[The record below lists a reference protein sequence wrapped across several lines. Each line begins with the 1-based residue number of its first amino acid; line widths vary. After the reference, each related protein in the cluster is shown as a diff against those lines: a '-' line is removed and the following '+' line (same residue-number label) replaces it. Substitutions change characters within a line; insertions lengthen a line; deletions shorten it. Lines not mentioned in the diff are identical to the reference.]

1 MAVSLQP
8 PHTARTWFAVL
19 ALCGL
24 VLSSCGDRTVAPRPA
39 GAPDPQGQTVKLVP
53 VQTRPADR
61 YVEITGTLYGEEEVS
76 IAAEVPGRVVKI
88 HAELGDT
95 VPEGGQLAQIDPTDF
110 QLALDEQNA
119 ALVAA
124 LAKIG
129 LTELP
134 KADIELSKLPLVARA
149 EAEESNAKARLDRAR
164 RLYERTPPLL
174 SEQDFADIQTR
185 YEVAST
191 SAAVERLNAQSLLS
205 EARVKASALRTAQ
218 QRLNDTQIIA
228 PPERPLKYRVAARN
242 VSVGEVVAE
251 GQPLYR
257 LVATDRVKFRGL
269 VPERYAQ
276 QIVAGAWAQLTVDA
290 FPKPFGAKVSRVAPA
305 VDVATRSFEVEIQAD
320 NPEGRLKPGS
330 FLRARI
336 LIGTQAD
343 ARFVPESAVTQFAGV
358 QRVFSVKDGKVV
370 EHRVELRE
378 AADGF
383 REVTGGLDGVEQIID
398 APRGIRTG
406 ATVIPSP

>member
-1 MAVSLQP
+1 MAVPLPP
-8 PHTARTWFAVL
+8 PHMARTWFAAAAV
-19 ALCGL
+19 CGL
-24 VLSSCGDRTVAPRPA
+24 ILSACGERTGAPGPA
-39 GAPDPQGQTVKLVP
+39 GAPEAQAVKLVP
-53 VQTRPADR
+53 VQTRAADR

-76 IAAEVPGRVVKI
+76 ISAEVPGRVVEI

-95 VPEGGQLAQIDPTDF
+95 VPHGGQLAQIDPTDF
-110 QLALDEQNA
+110 QLAFDEQNA
-119 ALVAA
+119 ALIAA
-124 LAKIG
+124 LAKLG
-129 LTELP
+129 LEALP
-134 KADIELSKLPLVARA
+134 ATDIELSRLPLVARA

-185 YEVAST
+185 FEVAST
-191 SAAVERLNAQSLLS
+191 SAAVERLNARSLLS

-218 QRLNDTQIIA
+218 QRLNDTRVLA
-228 PPERPLKYRVAARN
+228 PPERPLNYRVAARN

-276 QIVAGAWAQLTVDA
+276 QVVAGAKAQLIVDT
-290 FPKPFGAKVSRVAPA
+290 FPKPFDAAVARVSPA
-305 VDVATRSFEVEIQAD
+305 VDVATRSFEVEILAD

-330 FLRARI
+330 FMRARI

-383 REVTGGLDGVEQIID
+383 REVISGLDGIEQVID
-398 APRGIRTG
+398 TPRGIRTG
-406 ATVIPSP
+406 AAVATAP